1 MSAARQRYEE
11 LLQRP
16 QIRSLLNTIR
26 YAEGTPG
33 DSGYRTMFGG
43 SKFDVSKG
51 WQHPD
56 KVIRSG
62 GYASAAA
69 GGYQYLPGTWQSA
82 AKALALPDFSPKS
95 QDLGALYLIDRRGAL
110 DPFLKGEKFG
120 TIINKLA
127 PEWAS
132 LPTSGGGSYYGQP
145 SKPLGDLYKYYE
157 QQKQQ
162 LAGQGVPGQQQAQAQ
177 QPEQTIAQQ
186 QGQPGVPTINIT
198 INRRGQGQQQTDPV
212 VAFLDQF
219 RKSREERGAIPTPL
233 EMAQNLVNIPKVDY
247 FNLG

>member
-69 GGYQYLPGTWQSA
+69 GAYQYLPGTWQGA

-120 TIINKLA
+120 TVINKLA

-145 SKPLGDLYKYYE
+145 SKPLGDLYNYYE

-162 LAGQGVPGQQQAQAQ
+162 LAGQGVPSQQQAAQ
-177 QPEQTIAQQ
+177 PVLQQ
-186 QGQPGVPTINIT
+186 QGEMGVPTINIT
-198 INRRGQGQQQTDPV
+198 INRRGAGEEETDPV
-212 VAFLDQF
+212 VSFLNNF
-219 RKSREERGAIPTPL
+219 RKSRAERSAVPSPMEI
-233 EMAQNLVNIPKVDY
+233 AQNLVNVPKVDY